1 MAGRQH
7 DFSSRLEE
15 FTGSNWSSWFGRL
28 QFFFEANDVTDP
40 VKQRA
45 HLLTLSGAHIY
56 DVVCALLQ
64 PKTPDRVS
72 YAEIVAALQP
82 HYDPRPSEVYSRAMF
97 QRRDQLPGESVND
110 YVAALRKLATSCNFG
125 TLPTATAPP
134 ATQAGGAAST
144 QQGATDY
151 NPTLLPLDVM
161 SRDRFVC
168 GLRDENLQQRLFAEK
183 ELTFT
188 KAYDFAIRAE
198 SAVQQQQKIKT
209 DHAEVNKAAAHASDS
224 ATNSKA
230 HSQGQR
236 CWRCDGSHSPK
247 TCTGCSLLGR
257 NWFDKLGIELH
268 GIHQTTDEGILT
280 KLLRKY
286 DDVFCE
292 DTTGHTGPPINLE
305 LKEGASP
312 TFFKARPVPFAMRAS
327 SEAQIDKYV
336 EDAAPAIFQRFMET
350 TLSGLPGVCVYL
362 DDIIVSGATA
372 KEHKDRLGAVLER
385 LAQANLRLCKSKCQ
399 FGVVEV
405 KFLGHKIDAA
415 GIHTSDDKVE
425 AIVKAPAPKSKQTLQ
440 SFLGMLAFYDR
451 FLERR
456 ATVASTLYEL
466 LAKDKTW
473 KWEQRHQKAFDE
485 LKQCRACS
493 AGQSRQRGNNCIRIP
508 DIGFR

>member
-1 MAGRQH
+1 MAGRQQ

-45 HLLTLSGAHIY
+45 HLLTLCGAHIY

-72 YAEIVAALQP
+72 YAEIVAALQA
-82 HYDPRPSEVYSRAMF
+82 HCDPRPSEVYSRAMF

-161 SRDRFVC
+161 LRDRFVC

-292 DTTGHTGPPINLE
+292 DTTGHTGPPVNLE
-305 LKEGASP
+305 LKEGASLK
-312 TFFKARPVPFAMRAS
+312 FFKARPVPFAMRAS

-336 EDAAPAIFQRFMET
+336 ED
-350 TLSGLPGVCVYL
+350 
-362 DDIIVSGATA
+362 
-372 KEHKDRLGAVLER
+372 VLER
-385 LAQANLRLCKSKCQ
+385 LAKANLRLCKSKCQ
-399 FGVVEV
+399 FGVAEV

-425 AIVKAPAPKSKQTLQ
+425 AIVKAPAPTSKQTLQ

-485 LKQCRACS
+485 LKHYDGGTCS
-493 AGQSRQRGNNCIRIP
+493 CDYTSS
-508 DIGFR
+508 GFSGGPFTSSQISTNVHDYGGTGVNTSCHSYPCCSVF